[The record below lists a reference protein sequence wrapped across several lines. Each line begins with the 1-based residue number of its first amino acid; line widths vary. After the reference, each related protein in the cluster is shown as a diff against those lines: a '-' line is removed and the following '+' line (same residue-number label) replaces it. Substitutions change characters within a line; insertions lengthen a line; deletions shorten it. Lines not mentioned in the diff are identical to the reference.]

1 MVQIIG
7 TGLDVCLLIMIKNQG
22 VGSHGIAD
30 YHGIDFPNFPNPNTY
45 SILNFLLD

>member
-7 TGLDVCLLIMIKNQG
+7 TSLDVCLLIMIKNQG

-30 YHGIDFPNFPNPNTY
+30 YHGIDFPNSHTY